1 MAPDA
6 TPIVGTVSAK
16 WLRAVPPQTLGRV
29 IRYLADSFAELRRLH
44 PPQHAF
50 SQHEPALTL
59 SLSQHADLQDRK
71 EAQGISGAF
80 AAEAMAP
87 VRDASGTVRKNG
99 RTDILFTLGAAGA
112 PQVVFEFKKLD
123 GGAAHRR
130 AYFIDGLSRF
140 VSGKYAPDRGQGVMV
155 GLTRQQPSAEAQRLV
170 DDMKVAAFAATHA
183 CLPGPSGGIAR
194 TPSSIAPGIAD
205 FDTVHRREATAGVT
219 PFTVAHVMFHCP

>member
-1 MAPDA
+1 M
-6 TPIVGTVSAK
+6 PIVGAVSPN

-29 IRYLADSFAELRRLH
+29 IRYLADSFAELRQLH

-71 EAQGISGAF
+71 EAEGISGAF

-99 RTDILFTLGAAGA
+99 RTDILFTLGDAGA

-130 AYFIDGLSRF
+130 AYFSDGLVRF

-155 GLTRQQPSAEAQRLV
+155 GLTRQPPPTEVQRLLA
-170 DDMKVAAFAATHA
+170 DIAAGGFADTHA
-183 CLPGPSGGIAR
+183 CEPDPSGAVAHR
-194 TPSSIAPGIAD
+194 PSGVAPGIAD
-205 FDTVHRREATAGVT
+205 FDTVHHRVPPAVVT
-219 PFTVAHVMFHCP
+219 PFTVAHVMMHCP